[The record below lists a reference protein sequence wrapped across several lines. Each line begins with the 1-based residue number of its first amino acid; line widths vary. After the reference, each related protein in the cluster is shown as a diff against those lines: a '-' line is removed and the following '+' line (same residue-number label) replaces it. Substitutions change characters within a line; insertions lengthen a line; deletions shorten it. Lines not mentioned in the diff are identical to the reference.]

1 MAVFTGCPYCEWG
14 QLVTPDLTTADA
26 ASSMLHDRDYH
37 VLRAH
42 GAHAVDALTTHDN
55 GGVLVIAEPHVKYDP
70 LMFKLP
76 EGTLLTLEATCGRC
90 SWQLSKCGPK
100 VDPLTKTLSDCYL
113 KHQCT
118 VFRQEGLQAI
128 KWRAN
133 PPMYLR
139 LKLIIHKPSMLAPP
153 TKDSDAVT
161 WGQVMQEV
169 WVRRQ
174 WEAVAARQSATAPTD
189 QEETVNEEATP
200 DPTPIPPREV
210 VQSYVESVQGMT
222 SELARMM
229 GSDGAE
235 SHEHY
240 SWAIGQLVSARDAL
254 KDLRAEL

>member
-1 MAVFTGCPYCEWG
+1 MNADALFVGCPYCEWG
-14 QLVTPDLTTADA
+14 QLVTPDFTTADS

-37 VLRAH
+37 ILRAH

-76 EGTLLTLEATCGRC
+76 EGTILTLGATCERC
-90 SWQLSKCGPK
+90 AWQLSKCGPK

-118 VFRQEGLQAI
+118 VFTQAGLQII

-139 LKLIIHKPSMLAPP
+139 LKLIIHKPFPITSFTEDNSPA
-153 TKDSDAVT
+153 TI
-161 WGQVMQEV
+161 GQLMQRAWE
-169 WVRRQ
+169 RRQ
-174 WEAVAARQSATAPTD
+174 GEAAPTD
-189 QEETVNEEATP
+189 QEDTVNEEATP

-222 SELARMM
+222 SELARLM
-229 GSDGAE
+229 GSAGPE
-235 SHEHY
+235 RHEQY
-240 SWAIGQLVSARDAL
+240 SWAITQLVSARDAL
-254 KDLRAEL
+254 KDLRAQL